1 MPKKINEIKDFM
13 QIARRQGAKSVQIK
27 KNKNN
32 IKFKV
37 RCSKYLYTLVL
48 TDTDKADKLR
58 LTLPPALEVKE
69 IK

>member
-1 MPKKINEIKDFM
+1 MPKQISEIKDFM
-13 QIARRQGAKSVQIK
+13 QSVRRPGAKSVMIK

-48 TDTDKADKLR
+48 TDQDKAEKLR
-58 LTLPPALEVKE
+58 LTLPPGLEVKE